1 MHPVNRRDVLNGA
14 ATVLMTKACSQ
25 AILAN
30 NQPAQGELRRVWP
43 AVAEPVGRI
52 HFAGAYTD
60 NLRWGME
67 AACRSA
73 NRVAE
78 AISNG

>member
-1 MHPVNRRDVLNGA
+1 LKDM
-14 ATVLMTKACSQ
+14 
-25 AILAN
+25 
-30 NQPAQGELRRVWP
+30 WP
-43 AVAEPVGRI
+43 ALAQPVGPV

-73 NRVAE
+73 VRAVD
-78 AISNG
+78 AIESA